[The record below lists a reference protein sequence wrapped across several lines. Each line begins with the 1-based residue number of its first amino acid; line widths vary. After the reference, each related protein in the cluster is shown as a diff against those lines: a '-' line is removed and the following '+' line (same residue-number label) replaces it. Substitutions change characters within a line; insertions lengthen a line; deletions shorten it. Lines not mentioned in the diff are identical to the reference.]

1 MATPPGPTTA
11 GKKPSQIPPVK
22 VIETIKKVMADL
34 EHLSEQRKIDV
45 ELARS
50 FEEAYVGGTPQGLA
64 EALQNLIWNAME
76 ASKPGG
82 VVRISVHARG
92 DNVVIDISDE
102 GSGIPREHVSKI
114 FQPGYTTKKGA
125 TGMGL
130 NIVERRLG
138 EMFGS
143 IVWQS
148 PVANGLGARFTLT
161 ISTVPAPPDTPD
173 TV

>member
-1 MATPPGPTTA
+1 MGTPPGPTTP
-11 GKKPSQIPPVK
+11 GKKPSQTPPVK
-22 VIETIKKVMADL
+22 VIETIKKVLADL
-34 EHLSEQRKIDV
+34 EHLSEQRNVEI

-50 FEEAYVGGTPQGLA
+50 FEEAHVGGTMQGLS
-64 EALQNLIWNAME
+64 EALQNLIWNGME

-82 VVRISVHARG
+82 MVRISVHERG
-92 DNVVIDISDE
+92 DNVIIDISDE

-114 FQPGYTTKKGA
+114 FQPGYTTKKGSA
-125 TGMGL
+125 GMGL

-148 PVANGLGARFTLT
+148 PVANGHGARFTMTLP
-161 ISTVPAPPDTPD
+161 TVPDTPN